1 MKFLTFEYQDS
12 TYYGVKVK
20 REESAWILPK
30 LFADFGEEE
39 NYPKTLLEGIS
50 TYHTLDFQ
58 EIVRKLVEKARGSSD
73 PDKYKAPF
81 NEIKFLAP
89 VTPPNNVIALGRNY
103 KAHAE
108 EMKSKVESLYVFTKA
123 ASSLEGDG
131 AVIPNHQDIT
141 KELDYEGELAVVI
154 GKEAWKI
161 DSSMALDYIYGYTI
175 LNDITARELQRE
187 HAQAFLAKNLKGSAP
202 MGPFIVTKD
211 ELPNPE
217 STSIVTKVNGEIR
230 QDGSTSDM
238 VLKLDELIA
247 EISKYITLQ
256 PGDVIAT
263 GTPSGVGAGMNPPQ
277 FLKPGDEIRVSVNG
291 IGTLTTYIE
300 K

>member
-1 MKFLTFEYQDS
+1 MKFLTFEYQGS

-30 LFADFGEEE
+30 LFADFGEDE

-58 EIVRKLVEKARGSSD
+58 EIVRKLVEKARESSD
-73 PDKYKAPF
+73 PDQYKAPF
-81 NEIKFLAP
+81 SDIKFLAP

-123 ASSLEGDG
+123 ASSLEGDE

-141 KELDYEGELAVVI
+141 NELDYEGELAVVI

-277 FLKPGDEIRVSVNG
+277 FLKPGDEIRVSING

>member
-1 MKFLTFEYQDS
+1 MKFLTFEYEGN

-58 EIVRKLVEKARGSSD
+58 EIVRKLVEKARSSSN
-73 PDKYKAPF
+73 PEKYKAPF
-81 NEIKFLAP
+81 NDIKFLAP

-103 KAHAE
+103 KKHAE
-108 EMKSKVESLYVFTKA
+108 EMNSEVESLYVFTKA
-123 ASSLEGDG
+123 ASSLEGDE

-141 KELDYEGELAVVI
+141 NELDYEGELAVVI

-217 STSIVTKVNGEIR
+217 STTIVTKVNGEIR
-230 QDGSTSDM
+230 QNGSTSDM
-238 VLKLDELIA
+238 VLKLDELVA

-277 FLKPGDEIRVSVNG
+277 FLQPGDEIRVSVNG

>member
-1 MKFLTFEYQDS
+1 MKFLTFEYEGS

-58 EIVRKLVEKARGSSD
+58 EIVRKLVEKARDSSN
-73 PDKYKAPF
+73 PEKYKAPF
-81 NEIKFLAP
+81 NDIKFLAP

-103 KAHAE
+103 KKHAE
-108 EMKSKVESLYVFTKA
+108 EMNSEVESLYVFTKA
-123 ASSLEGDG
+123 ASSLEGDE

-217 STSIVTKVNGEIR
+217 STTIVTKVNGEIR
-230 QDGSTSDM
+230 QNGSTSDM

-277 FLKPGDEIRVSVNG
+277 FLQPGDEIRVSING

>member
-1 MKFLTFEYQDS
+1 MKFLTFEYENE

-30 LFADFGEEE
+30 LFADFGEED

-58 EIVRKLVEKARGSSD
+58 EIVRKLVEKARVSEN
-73 PDKYKAPF
+73 PERYKAPF
-81 NEIKFLAP
+81 NDIKFLAP

-103 KAHAE
+103 KKHAE
-108 EMKSKVESLYVFTKA
+108 EMNNKTDSLYVFTKA
-123 ASSLEGDG
+123 ASSLAGDE

-154 GKEAWKI
+154 GKQAWKI

-175 LNDITARELQRE
+175 INDITARDVQKE
-187 HAQAFLAKNLKGSAP
+187 HAQAFLAKNLKGSSP

-211 ELPNPE
+211 ELPDPE
-217 STSIVTKVNGEIR
+217 ETSIVTKVNDEIR

-238 VLKLDELIA
+238 VLKIADLIA
-247 EISKYITLQ
+247 EISKYITLE

-277 FLKPGDEIRVSVNG
+277 YLAPGDEIRISING